1 MSQIHK
7 KFTTEQVKDLLQR
20 YIDKKIERNY
30 IQEILQIKKAMF
42 FRLLEE
48 YRQNPEDFSID
59 YSRRSPKR
67 ISENVEDNIL
77 KELKID
83 KGIIKDKNNPT
94 DSYNYSYIKDRLED
108 KYKQKVSL
116 PTIIDRAKQYDF
128 YLPKKAKKKL
138 MIAKWSPIMSVN

>member
-1 MSQIHK
+1 MGQLHK
-7 KFTTEQVKDLLQR
+7 KFTTEQVKELLQR
-20 YIDKKIERNY
+20 YIDGKIERKH
-30 IQEILQIKKAMF
+30 IQGILNIKNRQF
-42 FRLLEE
+42 FKLLKE
-48 YRQNPEDFSID
+48 YKDNPENFSID
-59 YSRRSPKR
+59 YTRKSPKR
-67 ISENVEDNIL
+67 ISQEVEKNIL

-138 MIAKWSPIMSVN
+138 TTAKWSPIMSVN

>member
-1 MSQIHK
+1 MSQLHK
-7 KFTTEQVKDLLQR
+7 RFTTEQIKELLQR
-20 YIDKKIERNY
+20 YINRKIERKH
-30 IQEILQIKKAMF
+30 IQGILHIKERQF
-42 FRLLEE
+42 FKLLKE
-48 YRQNPEDFSID
+48 YKDHPEKFSIN
-59 YSRRSPKR
+59 YARKSPKR
-67 ISENVEDNIL
+67 ILQEVEENII

-94 DSYNYSYIKDRLED
+94 DSYNYSYIKDRLKD

-138 MIAKWSPIMSVN
+138 MTVKLLPIMSVN